1 MKMKKALVFRKH
13 VWMLIGAGGLVFG
26 FLMFGSNS
34 LAWQEDKGKK
44 MDYTKA
50 YALYQQ
56 KCLGCHVSVADPEK
70 AGRTRDAWY
79 LVVQKMQNH
88 GLDLTDAEGSTI
100 TTLLYN
106 LRMGIEKEPG

>member
-1 MKMKKALVFRKH
+1 MKKALIWRKL
-13 VWMLIGAGGLVFG
+13 VWALMGAGGLVFG
-26 FLMFGSNS
+26 FLVFGSNS
-34 LAWQEDKGKK
+34 VAMPEDKGKK
-44 MDYTKA
+44 MDYTKD
-50 YALYQQ
+50 YAFYQQ
-56 KCLGCHVSVADPEK
+56 KCLGCHISVADPEK

-79 LVVQKMQNH
+79 LVVQTMRKH